1 MRTCDKISFCIKEK
15 FYLQEKMARILI
27 KDVSKRYGEVLA
39 VKDMNLDVK
48 DKEFI
53 VLVGPS
59 GCGKSTTLRMIAGLE
74 VITTGEI
81 YIGDRLINEVPPKDR
96 KVAMVFQEYALYPHM
111 TAYDNIAFGLKVRHE
126 SRKEIDKRVR
136 RAAQMLELT
145 ELLDRKPG
153 LLSGGERQRVALSRA
168 IVRNPDVFLFDEP
181 LSNLDA
187 KLRTQA
193 RNDLIKLHRRLGVT
207 SVYVTHDQTEAMTMG
222 DRVAVLSHGVIQ
234 QIGAPGELYDHP
246 QNKHVAGFIGSPAM
260 NFIESK
266 LVKKD
271 GKIWI
276 DGKGFMIKVPDNY
289 IPLIEGYINKE
300 VIFGI
305 RPENVSLGRAS
316 FPSNEENTISAV
328 VEMIEPL
335 GTETVVHLTTPNPG
349 NHTFISLS
357 GREAIRLRRGE
368 KVKVIFN
375 LNKMHAF
382 EKDTEKAIM

>member
-1 MRTCDKISFCIKEK
+1 
-15 FYLQEKMARILI
+15 MARVLI

-48 DKEFI
+48 DREFI

-74 VITTGEI
+74 VITSGEI
-81 YIGDRLINEVPPKDR
+81 YIGDRLINDVPPKDR

-126 SRKEIDKRVR
+126 SRREIDKKVR

-153 LLSGGERQRVALSRA
+153 LLSGGERQRVALCRA

-207 SVYVTHDQTEAMTMG
+207 SIYVTHDQTEAMTMG

-234 QIGAPGELYDHP
+234 QVGTPGELYDHP

-260 NFIESK
+260 NFIECK

-276 DGKGFMIKVPDNY
+276 DGKGFTVKVPDNY
-289 IPLIEGYINKE
+289 IPLTESFINKE
-300 VIFGI
+300 IIFGI
-305 RPENVSLGRAS
+305 RPENVYIGRAPVS
-316 FPSNEENTISAV
+316 SNEENTIPAV
-328 VEMIEPL
+328 VEMVEPL
-335 GTETVVHLTTPNPG
+335 GTEVVVHLTSPDPG
-349 NHTFISLS
+349 KHGFISLS
-357 GREAIRLRRGE
+357 GREALRLRRGE
-368 KVKVIFN
+368 RIKVIFD
-375 LNKMHAF
+375 LSKMHAF

>member
-1 MRTCDKISFCIKEK
+1 
-15 FYLQEKMARILI
+15 MARVLI

-39 VKDMNLDVK
+39 VKDMNLDAK

-74 VITTGEI
+74 VITSGEI

-111 TAYDNIAFGLKVRHE
+111 TAYDNIAFGMKVRHE

-207 SVYVTHDQTEAMTMG
+207 SIYVTHDQTEAMTMG
-222 DRVAVLSHGVIQ
+222 DRVAVLSHGIIQ
-234 QIGAPGELYDHP
+234 QVGTPGELYDHP

-260 NFIESK
+260 NFIDCK
-266 LVKKD
+266 LVRKD

-305 RPENVSLGRAS
+305 RPENVYWGQAP

-349 NHTFISLS
+349 NHAFISLT
-357 GREAIRLRRGE
+357 GREAIRLRRGQ
-368 KVKVIFN
+368 KVKVTFN
-375 LNKMHAF
+375 LSKMHVF

>member
-1 MRTCDKISFCIKEK
+1 
-15 FYLQEKMARILI
+15 MARVLI

-48 DKEFI
+48 DREFI

-74 VITTGEI
+74 VITSGQI
-81 YIGDRLINEVPPKDR
+81 YIGDRLINDVPPKDR

-126 SRKEIDKRVR
+126 SRREIDKKVR

-145 ELLDRKPG
+145 ELLDRKPA
-153 LLSGGERQRVALSRA
+153 LLSGGERQRVALCRA

-207 SVYVTHDQTEAMTMG
+207 SIYVTHDQTEAMTMG

-234 QIGAPGELYDHP
+234 QVGTPGELYDHP

-260 NFIESK
+260 NFIECK

-276 DGKGFMIKVPDNY
+276 DGKGFTVKVPDNY
-289 IPLIEGYINKE
+289 IPLTESFINKE
-300 VIFGI
+300 IIFGI
-305 RPENVSLGRAS
+305 RPENVYIGRAPVS
-316 FPSNEENTISAV
+316 SNEENTIPAV
-328 VEMIEPL
+328 VEMVEPL
-335 GTETVVHLTTPNPG
+335 GTEVVVHLTSPDPG
-349 NHTFISLS
+349 KHGFISLS
-357 GREAIRLRRGE
+357 GREALRLRRGE
-368 KVKVIFN
+368 RIKVIFD
-375 LNKMHAF
+375 LSKMHAF

>member
-1 MRTCDKISFCIKEK
+1 
-15 FYLQEKMARILI
+15 
-27 KDVSKRYGEVLA
+27 
-39 VKDMNLDVK
+39 
-48 DKEFI
+48 
-53 VLVGPS
+53 
-59 GCGKSTTLRMIAGLE
+59 
-74 VITTGEI
+74 
-81 YIGDRLINEVPPKDR
+81 
-96 KVAMVFQEYALYPHM
+96 
-111 TAYDNIAFGLKVRHE
+111 
-126 SRKEIDKRVR
+126 
-136 RAAQMLELT
+136 MLELT

-207 SVYVTHDQTEAMTMG
+207 SIYVTHDQTEAMTMG

-234 QIGAPGELYDHP
+234 QVGTPGELYDHP

-260 NFIESK
+260 NFIDCK
-266 LVKKD
+266 LVRKD

-300 VIFGI
+300 VIFGV
-305 RPENVSLGRAS
+305 RPESVYLGKAP
-316 FPSNEENTISAV
+316 FPSNKENTISAAV
-328 VEMIEPL
+328 DMVEPL

-349 NHTFISLS
+349 NHAFISLT
-357 GREAIRLRRGE
+357 GREAIRLRRGQ
-368 KVKVIFN
+368 KVKVTFN
-375 LNKMHAF
+375 LSKMHVF